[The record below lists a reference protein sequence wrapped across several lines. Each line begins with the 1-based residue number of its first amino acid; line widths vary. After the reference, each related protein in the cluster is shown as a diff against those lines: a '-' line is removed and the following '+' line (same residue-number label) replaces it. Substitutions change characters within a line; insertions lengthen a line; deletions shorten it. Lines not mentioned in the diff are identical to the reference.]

1 MNHRFL
7 ALALA
12 GTMTFSLLTACG
24 GGGDG
29 DGIAQTPNTTTT
41 PPAVESLTPTPES
54 SAPVVESPDALPES
68 SAPVE
73 ESSAPS
79 TQPSTQPTAKP
90 SSKPTTSKPTASAKP
105 TTTPAATPKPTAKPT
120 PTPESK
126 PQTDAVASVWNDISK
141 LDLPNLTA
149 MDSATLSALYG
160 INSSDLEEYV
170 CMMPLMGVHS
180 TEFFIAKVKDG
191 KMDTVKAGIAK
202 RQADLDAQW
211 SQYLPEQYELV
222 KNYKLV
228 TNGNYVL
235 FAISEYADKA
245 VSIFNS
251 YTK

>member
-12 GTMTFSLLTACG
+12 GTLTLGMLTACG
-24 GGGDG
+24 GGN
-29 DGIAQTPNTTTT
+29 DGISETPNTVTT
-41 PPAVESLTPTPES
+41 PPVAESVMPSPED
-54 SAPVVESPDALPES
+54 SAPVTEESPDALPES

-73 ESSAPS
+73 ESTEPSAEPS
-79 TQPSTQPTAKP
+79 AQPTAKP
-90 SSKPTTSKPTASAKP
+90 TTKPT
-105 TTTPAATPKPTAKPT
+105 ATPKPTVNPT

-126 PQTDAVASVWNDISK
+126 PQTSAVQSTWNDISK
-141 LDLPNLTA
+141 LSLPNLTA
-149 MDSATLSALYG
+149 MDDATLFAMYG
-160 INSSDLEEYV
+160 INASDLEEYV

-180 TEFFIAKVKDG
+180 TEFFIAEVKDG

-228 TNGNYVL
+228 TNGSYVL
-235 FAISEYADKA
+235 FAISEYAGDA
-245 VSIFNS
+245 VTIFNS

>member
-12 GTMTFSLLTACG
+12 GTMTFGLLTACG
-24 GGGDG
+24 GGNG
-29 DGIAQTPNTTTT
+29 DGISQTPDAVTT
-41 PPAVESLTPTPES
+41 PPAVESPTPAPESSSPIVEESPDASPES
-54 SAPVVESPDALPES
+54 SAPVDESA
-68 SAPVE
+68 
-73 ESSAPS
+73 APS
-79 TQPSTQPTAKP
+79 STPTAKP
-90 SSKPTTSKPTASAKP
+90 SASAKP
-105 TTTPAATPKPTAKPT
+105 TTQPTATPKPTAKPT
-120 PTPESK
+120 PTPTPESK
-126 PQTDAVASVWNDISK
+126 PQTNAVQSTWDDISK
-141 LDLPNLTA
+141 LSLPNLTA
-149 MDSATLSALYG
+149 MDDATLSAMYG
-160 INSSDLEEYV
+160 INASDLEEYV

-180 TEFFIAKVKDG
+180 TEFFIAEVKDG

-211 SQYLPEQYELV
+211 SQYLPDQYELV

-245 VSIFNS
+245 VSIFDS

>member
-1 MNHRFL
+1 MNHRFI

-12 GTMTFSLLTACG
+12 GALTFTPLTACG
-24 GGGDG
+24 GGN
-29 DGIAQTPNTTTT
+29 TP
-41 PPAVESLTPTPES
+41 APES
-54 SAPVVESPDALPES
+54 SAPVVENSASPLPESSAPVTEESPDALPES

-73 ESSAPS
+73 ESSEPSAAPS
-79 TQPSTQPTAKP
+79 AQPTT
-90 SSKPTTSKPTASAKP
+90 KPT
-105 TTTPAATPKPTAKPT
+105 ATPKPTNKPTATPKPTVKPT

-126 PQTDAVASVWNDISK
+126 PQTSAVQSVWNDISK
-141 LDLPNLTA
+141 LSLPNLTA
-149 MDSATLSALYG
+149 MDDATLSAMYG
-160 INSSDLEEYV
+160 INASDLEEYV

-235 FAISEYADKA
+235 FAISEYAADA
-245 VSIFNS
+245 VTIFNS

>member
-12 GTMTFSLLTACG
+12 GTMTFGLLTACG
-24 GGGDG
+24 GGNG
-29 DGIAQTPNTTTT
+29 DGISQTPDAVTT
-41 PPAVESLTPTPES
+41 PPAVESTTPPPGSTPPPAGESPDPSPES
-54 SAPVVESPDALPES
+54 SAPA
-68 SAPVE
+68 E
-73 ESSAPS
+73 ESAAPS
-79 TQPSTQPTAKP
+79 STPTAKP
-90 SSKPTTSKPTASAKP
+90 SASAKP
-105 TTTPAATPKPTAKPT
+105 TTQPTATPKPTAKPT
-120 PTPESK
+120 PTPTPESK
-126 PQTDAVASVWNDISK
+126 PQTNAVQSTWDDISK
-141 LDLPNLTA
+141 LSLPNLTA
-149 MDSATLSALYG
+149 MDDATLSAMYG
-160 INSSDLEEYV
+160 INASDLEEYV

-180 TEFFIAKVKDG
+180 TEFFIAEVKDG

-211 SQYLPEQYELV
+211 SQYLPDQYELV

-245 VSIFNS
+245 VSIFDS

>member
-12 GTMTFSLLTACG
+12 GTMTFGLLTACG
-24 GGGDG
+24 GGNG
-29 DGIAQTPNTTTT
+29 DGISQTPDAVTT
-41 PPAVESLTPTPES
+41 PPAVESTTPAPESTSPIVEESPDASPES
-54 SAPVVESPDALPES
+54 SAPVDESA
-68 SAPVE
+68 
-73 ESSAPS
+73 APS
-79 TQPSTQPTAKP
+79 STPTAKP
-90 SSKPTTSKPTASAKP
+90 SASAKP
-105 TTTPAATPKPTAKPT
+105 TTQPTATPKPTAKPT
-120 PTPESK
+120 PTPTPESK
-126 PQTDAVASVWNDISK
+126 PQTNAVESTWDDISM
-141 LDLPNLTA
+141 LSLPNLTA
-149 MDSATLSALYG
+149 MDDATLSAMYG
-160 INSSDLEEYV
+160 INASDLEEYV

-180 TEFFIAKVKDG
+180 TEFFIAEVKDG

-211 SQYLPEQYELV
+211 SQYLPDQYELV

-245 VSIFNS
+245 VSIFDS

>member
-1 MNHRFL
+1 M
-7 ALALA
+7 
-12 GTMTFSLLTACG
+12 
-24 GGGDG
+24 
-29 DGIAQTPNTTTT
+29 
-41 PPAVESLTPTPES
+41 
-54 SAPVVESPDALPES
+54 
-68 SAPVE
+68 
-73 ESSAPS
+73 
-79 TQPSTQPTAKP
+79 
-90 SSKPTTSKPTASAKP
+90 
-105 TTTPAATPKPTAKPT
+105 PT

-126 PQTDAVASVWNDISK
+126 PQTSAVQSVWNDISK
-141 LDLPNLTA
+141 LSLPNLTA
-149 MDSATLSALYG
+149 MDDATLSAMYG
-160 INSSDLEEYV
+160 ISASDLEEYV

-235 FAISEYADKA
+235 FAISEYAADA
-245 VSIFNS
+245 VTIFNS

>member
-12 GTMTFSLLTACG
+12 GTMTFGLLTACG
-24 GGGDG
+24 GGNG
-29 DGIAQTPNTTTT
+29 DGISQTPDAVTT
-41 PPAVESLTPTPES
+41 PPAVESTTPAPES
-54 SAPVVESPDALPES
+54 TSPIVEESPDASPES

-73 ESSAPS
+73 ESAAPS
-79 TQPSTQPTAKP
+79 STPTAKP
-90 SSKPTTSKPTASAKP
+90 SASAKP
-105 TTTPAATPKPTAKPT
+105 TTQPTATPKPTVKPTPT

-126 PQTDAVASVWNDISK
+126 PQTNAVQSTWDDISK
-141 LDLPNLTA
+141 LSLPNLTA
-149 MDSATLSALYG
+149 MDDATLSAMYG
-160 INSSDLEEYV
+160 INASDLEEYV

-180 TEFFIAKVKDG
+180 TEFFIAEVKDG
-191 KMDTVKAGIAK
+191 KMDTVKADIAK

-211 SQYLPEQYELV
+211 SQYLPDQYELV

-235 FAISEYADKA
+235 FAVSEYADKA
-245 VSIFNS
+245 VSIFDS

>member
-12 GTMTFSLLTACG
+12 GTLSLGMLTACG
-24 GGGDG
+24 GGSNN
-29 DGIAQTPNTTTT
+29 DGIAETPNTVTT
-41 PPAVESLTPTPES
+41 PPVAESVMPSPED
-54 SAPVVESPDALPES
+54 SAPVTEESPDALPES

-73 ESSAPS
+73 ESTEPSAKPS
-79 TQPSTQPTAKP
+79 AQPTAKP
-90 SSKPTTSKPTASAKP
+90 TTKPT
-105 TTTPAATPKPTAKPT
+105 ATPKPTTKPTATPKPTVNPT

-126 PQTDAVASVWNDISK
+126 PETSAVQSVWNDISK
-141 LDLPNLTA
+141 LSLPNLTA
-149 MDSATLSALYG
+149 MDDATLSAMYG
-160 INSSDLEEYV
+160 INASDLEEYV

-191 KMDTVKAGIAK
+191 KMDTVEAGIAK

-222 KNYKLV
+222 QNYKLV

-235 FAISEYADKA
+235 FAISEYADDA
-245 VSIFNS
+245 VTIFNS

>member
-1 MNHRFL
+1 MNHRFI

-12 GTMTFSLLTACG
+12 GTLTFGLLTACG
-24 GGGDG
+24 GGN
-29 DGIAQTPNTTTT
+29 TP
-41 PPAVESLTPTPES
+41 APES
-54 SAPVVESPDALPES
+54 SAPVVENSSSPPPESSAPVTESPDALPET

-73 ESSAPS
+73 ESAEPSAEPS
-79 TQPSTQPTAKP
+79 AQPTAKP
-90 SSKPTTSKPTASAKP
+90 TTKPT
-105 TTTPAATPKPTAKPT
+105 ATPKPTTKPTATPKPTVKPTPT

-126 PQTDAVASVWNDISK
+126 PETNVVQSVWNDISK
-141 LDLPNLTA
+141 LSLPNLTA
-149 MDSATLSALYG
+149 MDDATLAAMYG
-160 INSSDLEEYV
+160 INASDLEEYI

-180 TEFFIAKVKDG
+180 TEFFIAEVKDG

-211 SQYLPEQYELV
+211 SQYLPDQHELV

-235 FAISEYADKA
+235 FAISEYASDA
-245 VSIFNS
+245 VTIFNS

>member
-12 GTMTFSLLTACG
+12 GTLTLGMLTACG
-24 GGGDG
+24 GGNGDG
-29 DGIAQTPNTTTT
+29 TSETPNTVTT
-41 PPAVESLTPTPES
+41 PPVTESVTPSPEESTPVTE
-54 SAPVVESPDALPES
+54 ESPDALPES

-73 ESSAPS
+73 ETETPS
-79 TQPSTQPTAKP
+79 TQPSSAPSAQPTT
-90 SSKPTTSKPTASAKP
+90 KPT
-105 TTTPAATPKPTAKPT
+105 ATPKPTTNPTPTPKPTVNPT

-126 PQTDAVASVWNDISK
+126 PETNAVQSTWNDISK
-141 LDLPNLTA
+141 LSLPNLTA
-149 MDSATLSALYG
+149 MDDATLSAMYG
-160 INSSDLEEYV
+160 INASDLEEYV

-222 KNYKLV
+222 QNYKLV

-235 FAISEYADKA
+235 FAVSEYANDA
-245 VSIFNS
+245 VTIFNS